1 MLIVSDFHDYYDTCT
16 SYGVDKTVV
25 YNRTT
30 QLLTHKLD
38 LRVPPT
44 ETTKGV
50 LEIQK
55 FIIGFC
61 GKLFPI
67 VSIYRWATHTH
78 SCFYTADECLNLAGF
93 RKQYKSKIM
102 RSWYGSFS
110 LSDKAEVGKFF
121 DPHTW
126 HSLLPI
132 FQLYKVPVF
141 FVGNIFEQHG
151 KNLMLNPKLATFSF
165 AKVKDPQ
172 SAFQDI
178 YMYISGVL
186 GVDERPMIVVSD
198 KDKAAAKGHD
208 DFYSFK
214 RPPGGGRWR

>member
-1 MLIVSDFHDYYDTCT
+1 MLIVSDFHDFYD
-16 SYGVDKTVV
+16 SISKMGIDKTVV
-25 YNRTT
+25 YNRKTE
-30 QLLTHKLD
+30 LLTHAIEIRL
-38 LRVPPT
+38 PPT
-44 ETTKGV
+44 ETTKNV
-50 LEIQK
+50 LEVQK

-78 SCFYTADECLNLAGF
+78 SCFYTADECLNLVGF

-126 HSLLPI
+126 HSLLPL
-132 FQLYKVPVF
+132 FQQYKVPVF
-141 FVGNIFEQHG
+141 FVGNIFEEHR
-151 KNLMLNPKLATFSF
+151 KNLMLNPKLETFGF
-165 AKVKDPQ
+165 MKVKDPQ

-186 GVDERPMIVVSD
+186 GIVTKPMIVVSD
-198 KDKAAAKGHD
+198 KCKQAASGHD
-208 DFYSFK
+208 GFYSFK
-214 RPPGGGRWR
+214 RPPGGGKWR